1 MIDLSKIKESPI
13 IMVSIVVAA
22 IVIVIATIVMMTENV
37 VLQIEVLD
45 GYDQPVVN
53 KKLIIQGLEKDPIT
67 ITTDGDGIAYLPK
80 TKLFRNDKPFNVS
93 ISTKD
98 FPNYSKDFLLVK
110 GSGVIKRFQIRL
122 GIETVPVAVTVK
134 PAEAIYILSR
144 VSNGDVITH
153 GDGKTWPHILE
164 LSPDNSYKLEVSLN
178 TMDKDTIFYVGK
190 DGANIVLEIEINTV
204 PPAPPPPPP
213 PPTINLTI
221 NINPSTGNWKLT
233 KRPNKKIDEDK
244 GDKTIKINEGKYELT
259 GWRPGSNISKSISF
273 SVNHDTSVTIDVREK
288 YREGKITINVIPENV
303 GWEIINLTNKKMFTR
318 GKGSKNVNKIPLGK
332 YQIKYIYESVSKI
345 SEMIVLT
352 PIRSKHEASISFEG
366 LEDKIGKCLSN
377 NDYECAVRQYE
388 QCVQDDCNIP
398 CDVYD
403 MIGDA
408 YLKEGSIEKGLEVFE
423 KGYDS
428 SCNLNNHKFYLNKYV
443 TSLYRYSTDY
453 DKIDKVSGELLKIA
467 QAEANYTLEGGILII
482 RYVNTYNI
490 IKENPRSEESCP
502 LFERCEEDVKRIH
515 WLNNIL
521 DQELPDVSTYESA
534 IKTIKIQSPCS

>member
-13 IMVSIVVAA
+13 IMVSIVAAA

-37 VLQIEVLD
+37 VLQIQVLD
-45 GYDQPVVN
+45 AYDQPVVN
-53 KKLIIQGLEKDPIT
+53 KKLLIQGLEKDPIT
-67 ITTDGDGIAYLPK
+67 ITTDGDGIAMHQ
-80 TKLFRNDKPFNVS
+80 TKIFRKEKSFSVS
-93 ISTKD
+93 VSTKD
-98 FPNYSKDFLLVK
+98 YPNYTKDFLLVK
-110 GSGVIKRFQIRL
+110 GSDIIKRFQIRL
-122 GIETVPVAVTVK
+122 GIETVPVKVTVK
-134 PAEAIYILSR
+134 PPNANYTLSR
-144 VSNGDVITH
+144 ISNGEVITH
-153 GDGKTWPHILE
+153 GDGHTATLLE
-164 LSPDNSYKLEVSLN
+164 LPPDNAYKLEVSLN
-178 TMDKDTIFYVGK
+178 TMYRDTIFYVGK
-190 DGANIVLEIEINTV
+190 DGTNIVLEISDSTEV
-204 PPAPPPPPP
+204 PPDTTDKPK
-213 PPTINLTI
+213 INLTI

-244 GDKTIKINEGKYELT
+244 GDKTIKIDQGRYELT

-345 SEMIVLT
+345 SEIIVLI
-352 PIRSKHEASISFEG
+352 PIQSKHEASISFEG

-408 YLKEGSIEKGLEVFE
+408 YLKEGFVEEGLEVFE

-428 SCNLNNHKFYLNKYV
+428 LCNLNNHKFYLNKYV

-467 QAEANYTLEGGILII
+467 QAEANYTLEGGTLII

-534 IKTIKIQSPCS
+534 IKTIKIQSPCP